1 MAVVVTHTFKWTSL
15 IAVARAFLPASTQR
29 AAGCRAGGGCSVPCC
44 GEVPELGRFDAF
56 VVVVV
61 SVLTVYT
68 NIAYSVI
75 LGLLLVGRACS

>member
-29 AAGCRAGGGCSVPCC
+29 AAGCRTGGSCSVPCC